1 MSEIVTIIVG
11 GRPVKVSAHTSA
23 AQIRLAAHVEHNR
36 VLARSVDG
44 HNHIISG
51 NIDVQEGDSF
61 VVSRSFTK
69 ARRPYATDDKELAK
83 IQGVILEKA
92 PEER

>member
-1 MSEIVTIIVG
+1 MSEMVTIIVG
-11 GRPVKVSAHTSA
+11 GRPVQVPAHTSTG
-23 AQIRLAAHVEHNR
+23 QIRLVAHVEHNR

-51 NIDVQEGDSF
+51 SIDVQEGDTF

-69 ARRPYATDDKELAK
+69 ARRPYATNHKECAK
-83 IQGVILEKA
+83 VQGVILEKA
-92 PEER
+92 PKKR